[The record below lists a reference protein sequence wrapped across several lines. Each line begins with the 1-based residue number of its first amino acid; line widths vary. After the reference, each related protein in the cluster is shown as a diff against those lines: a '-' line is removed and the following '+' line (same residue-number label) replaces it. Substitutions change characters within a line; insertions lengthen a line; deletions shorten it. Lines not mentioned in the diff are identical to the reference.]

1 MGINAEKWEKKESVV
16 ILTSEEYSVL
26 LCRLNEIMNY
36 AVSNMTMAAIADNR
50 NADSRNADD
59 VSLFTIKET
68 SRNQIESIARVLD
81 TLCKG

>member
-1 MGINAEKWEKKESVV
+1 MGINAEKWEKKESAV

-26 LCRLNEIMNY
+26 LCRLNEIMYN
-36 AVSNMTMAAIADNR
+36 AVSNMTMAAIADSR
-50 NADSRNADD
+50 NADSRNEDD

-81 TLCKG
+81 ILCKG